1 MHRRRSTYFGGVT
14 DLKHTSVRL
23 AIEMSRQENQNKNE
37 FAETTL
43 RILEPNISELWI
55 KFHKHLVYEIKTVD
69 CQTVSVILER
79 VPL

>member
-43 RILEPNISELWI
+43 RILEPNISELCI
-55 KFHKHLVYEIKTVD
+55 KFHKHLVYEIKPLN
-69 CQTVSVILER
+69 CQTVSIILER